1 MDPYRVQ
8 VEVHYPITKAARLET
23 EPFLVERGLDPE
35 RDVELM
41 VLVRYDGRIAA
52 SASLWGNII
61 KEVAVDPLLEGEGLA
76 AVAISRII
84 TEAHDRNRSP
94 LRVFTAPKNQIVFES
109 FGFALLASSENG
121 RSRTNGSASGAI
133 LMESDRRNF
142 YRWVDSTIA
151 ELSRQGHPG
160 FLPRSGTASGSA
172 DFVAPSPTDFGP
184 HKKHSVA
191 SVVVN
196 CNPFTLGHRSLI
208 ERASARCGTLVVFVL
223 EADKSSFPAAVRLD
237 LVRQGTADIP
247 NVAVIPSGPY
257 LISEATFP
265 TYFLKEKSRA
275 TEVHARLDVQLFGT
289 RIAPSLGIT
298 ARFMGTEPYCPVT
311 NRYNT
316 LMKELL
322 PPLGIETVELPR
334 AETAGKAISASSVRE
349 ALRTGDWQTLETL
362 VPKTTLRYLRSPEAA
377 ELIKKISAGPTR
389 H

>member
-8 VEVHYPITKAARLET
+8 VEVHSPITKAARLEA

-41 VLVRYDGRIAA
+41 VLVRYDGKIAA
-52 SASLWGNII
+52 SASLWGDII

-76 AVAISRII
+76 SIAISRII
-84 TEAHDRNRSP
+84 TEAHDRNRNP
-94 LRVFTAPKNQIVFES
+94 LRVFTAPKNRPVFES
-109 FGFALLASSENG
+109 LGFVLLASSENG
-121 RSRTNGSASGAI
+121 KSRTNASTSQAI

-142 YRWVDSTIA
+142 HRWVETA
-151 ELSRQGHPG
+151 KEELTKQG
-160 FLPRSGTASGSA
+160 FLTRPDTIVNPRSPVSGTLQ
-172 DFVAPSPTDFGP
+172 
-184 HKKHSVA
+184 KHRVG

-208 ERASARCGTLVVFVL
+208 ERASARCDNLVVFVL
-223 EADKSSFPAAVRLD
+223 EADKSSFPAAVRLN
-237 LVRQGTADIP
+237 LVRQGTADLP
-247 NVAVIPSGPY
+247 NVGVIPSGPY

-275 TEVHARLDVQLFGT
+275 TEVHARLDIQLFGT
-289 RIAPSLGIT
+289 RIAPSFGIT

-311 NRYNT
+311 NLYNT

-334 AETAGKAISASSVRE
+334 AEADGKAISASSVRQ

-362 VPKTTLRYLRSPEAA
+362 VPETTLRYLRSPEAA
-377 ELIKKISAGPTR
+377 EVITKITAGTTR

>member
-8 VEVHYPITKAARLET
+8 VEVHYPLTQAARLEA
-23 EPFLVERGLDPE
+23 EPFLIERGLDPE

-76 AVAISRII
+76 AIAISRII
-84 TEAHDRNRSP
+84 TEAHDRNRSL
-94 LRVFTAPKNQIVFES
+94 LRVFTAPKNRLIFES
-109 FGFALLASSENG
+109 LGFVLLASSEND
-121 RSRTNGSASGAI
+121 RSNAKASAPGAI
-133 LMESDRRNF
+133 LMESDRRSF

-151 ELSRQGHPG
+151 ELSRQGYPG
-160 FLPRSGTASGSA
+160 VPTRPDTVVTS
-172 DFVAPSPTDFGP
+172 SPGDLIP
-184 HKKHSVA
+184 HQQHVVG

-208 ERASARCGTLVVFVL
+208 ERASARCGILVVFVL

-237 LVRQGTADIP
+237 LVRQGTADLP

-311 NRYNT
+311 NLYNS

-322 PPLGIETVELPR
+322 PPLGIEAVELPR
-334 AETAGKAISASSVRE
+334 AEADGKAISASSVRE
-349 ALRTGDWQTLETL
+349 ALRTGDWQTLKSL
-362 VPKTTLRYLRSPEAA
+362 VPETTLRYLQSPEAA
-377 ELIKKISAGPTR
+377 EVIKKIIAGTTR